1 MRSICF
7 SWDIKS
13 EKEKDYMDF
22 IFNEYLPSMTRMG
35 ITVTD
40 GWYKMAG
47 EGPQIMA
54 MGEGENSTS
63 VSRTM
68 ESREFHSLELRLLD
82 YVENYSK
89 QMIKSDVP
97 RQGRF

>member
-13 EKEKDYMDF
+13 DKEKEYMDF
-22 IFNEYLPSMTRMG
+22 VFNEYLPAMTRMG

-40 GWYKMAG
+40 GWYRMAG

-54 MGEGENSTS
+54 IGEGDSVTS
-63 VSRTM
+63 ITQAM

-89 QMIKSDVP
+89 QMVRNGVP
-97 RQGRF
+97 RHP